1 MPIKGLKVKLR
12 KAQQS
17 KRDSLQCGPLCR
29 RPRYQFHSIRS
40 SVCILSKKLRSP
52 TLQPPWR
59 SLHCLYIYFLVIFLL
74 FLSVCPFFSAVLTH
88 VHVRNAYSYNKSA
101 VKQTHAVLT
110 RISRWLICA
119 KFLHGRLSRPIR
131 TAHITYAALWTG
143 EVTTTSM
150 FICLF
155 YYLKNRNTQLSDSKC
170 RCVTN
175 TAQRTCNSYHGQFC
189 AIFRRW
195 GGYLIGLYLSIRKL
209 GMNAGISLSSDRVS
223 KIGGCVPGPF
233 LEPPLASTAVKITVK
248 TFKPLVVEVVR

>member
-1 MPIKGLKVKLR
+1 
-12 KAQQS
+12 
-17 KRDSLQCGPLCR
+17 
-29 RPRYQFHSIRS
+29 
-40 SVCILSKKLRSP
+40 
-52 TLQPPWR
+52 
-59 SLHCLYIYFLVIFLL
+59 
-74 FLSVCPFFSAVLTH
+74 
-88 VHVRNAYSYNKSA
+88 
-101 VKQTHAVLT
+101 
-110 RISRWLICA
+110 
-119 KFLHGRLSRPIR
+119 
-131 TAHITYAALWTG
+131 
-143 EVTTTSM
+143 M

-155 YYLKNRNTQLSDSKC
+155 YYLKNRNTQRSDSKC